1 MSIDYETIG
10 RRIKLCRKEQNLTQ
24 EQLAEQ
30 VGITVV
36 YLSKI
41 ENGRVH
47 PTLELLDELCDALH
61 YDLGSALTG
70 AKTNTPEFGNES
82 VLTLFRACS
91 PQVKPI
97 ALELLKQLSKL

>member
-47 PTLELLDELCDALH
+47 PTLELLAELCDALH
-61 YDLGSALTG
+61 YDLGMALTG
-70 AKTNTPEFGNES
+70 AKTNAPEYGNDS